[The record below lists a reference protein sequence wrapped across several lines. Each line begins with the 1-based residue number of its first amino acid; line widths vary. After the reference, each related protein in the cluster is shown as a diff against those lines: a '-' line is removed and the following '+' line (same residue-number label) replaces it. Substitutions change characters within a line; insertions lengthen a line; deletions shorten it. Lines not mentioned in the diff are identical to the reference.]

1 MISANLQV
9 LQTVVA
15 FSVVVL
21 VVILLKRLA
30 VVRQEDGLVFSR
42 LLIQAV
48 LPAMI
53 FFQLAARPIAGRQ
66 FLLVL
71 AMIASVVLSLI
82 VAGLAGLAMRLERS
96 KIGVLM
102 ITSAFG
108 STSLM
113 GYPLVQFAFP
123 SNPHAMADAVLT
135 SELGVGLPIFTL
147 CPIIAMYFGHARG
160 DAGALRKALM
170 DYVRSPIFVALVA
183 GLLVSQL
190 HIPVTSAFI
199 APFSQAF
206 RMIVGAFA
214 TLSCLIL
221 GVQINFKGV
230 WRILPLIAVS
240 ALIQLAFQPFAA
252 GLQGHLYHLD
262 MEQRQVLVLV
272 SSMPPAILGP
282 VFATRFQ
289 CDGETA
295 SSVVFFDILL
305 SIVTVPMA
313 FQIFAR

>member
-1 MISANLQV
+1 MIPANLQV

-42 LLIQAV
+42 LLIQGV

-53 FFQLAARPIAGRQ
+53 FLQLAARPIAGRQ

-108 STSLM
+108 STALM

-123 SNPHAMADAVLT
+123 SNPHAMSVFAPNWRKNVGDAVLI

-183 GLLVSQL
+183 GLLVSQRRFCASL
-190 HIPVTSAFI
+190 AQKRLRIPVNSAFI

-252 GLQGHLYHLD
+252 GLQGHLN
-262 MEQRQVLVLV
+262 
-272 SSMPPAILGP
+272 SG
-282 VFATRFQ
+282 VFAPDWRQ
-289 CDGETA
+289 N
-295 SSVVFFDILL
+295 V
-305 SIVTVPMA
+305 
-313 FQIFAR
+313 ARCWSW